1 MRGESLFCGKT
12 RRRNKEKREKTRKRD
27 DVFSMERKEKKGPTK
42 RKQETNNKND
52 ASEKC

>member
-1 MRGESLFCGKT
+1 MRVCSVGKHD
-12 RRRNKEKREKTRKRD
+12 EGTRKKGRKQEKEMM
-27 DVFSMERKEKKGPTK
+27 FFLWKEREKGPTK